1 MDKYYTPEIEEF
13 HIGFEYE
20 YEDINESGSTT
31 SWYKTV
37 IKENECYI
45 IDQHLKYSD
54 DLNLRVKYLDK
65 EDIESLGFISSNV
78 IDVLKEEDEFIKG
91 FEKNTYILYIQED
104 KKLVIYNQKEYDISN
119 KITGNWTEEIL
130 FKGLIK
136 NKSELIKLLKQ
147 LGIE

>member
-1 MDKYYTPEIEEF
+1 MESHLNPKYYVPEINEF

-54 DLNLRVKYLDK
+54 DLNLRVKYLSR
-65 EDIESLGFISSNV
+65 EDIESLGWKF
-78 IDVLKEEDEFIKG
+78 
-91 FEKNTYILYIQED
+91 NTDLYIRNNLTLQVHKD
-104 KKLVIYNQKEYDISN
+104 SITIKYYDNFNNDSRTLVEQIN
-119 KITGNWTEEIL
+119 
-130 FKGLIK
+130 IK
-136 NKSELIKLLKQ
+136 NKSEFITLLKQ
-147 LGIE
+147 LRIG

>member
-13 HIGFEYE
+13 YIGFEYE

-54 DLNLRVKYLDK
+54 DLNLRVKYLSK
-65 EDIESLGFISSNV
+65 EDIESLGWKGQESNSV
-78 IDVLKEEDEFIKG
+78 YFTKDNYRLVHWITSDGRDINI
-91 FEKNTYILYIQED
+91 FEKYDGGTQE
-104 KKLVIYNQKEYDISN
+104 EC
-119 KITGNWTEEIL
+119 
-130 FKGLIK
+130 LIRKAKVK

-147 LGIE
+147 LNIG

>member
-54 DLNLRVKYLDK
+54 DLNLRVKYLSR
-65 EDIESLGFISSNV
+65 EDIESLGWKF
-78 IDVLKEEDEFIKG
+78 
-91 FEKNTYILYIQED
+91 NTDLYIRNNLTLQVHKD
-104 KKLVIYNQKEYDISN
+104 SITIKYYDNFNNDSRTLVEQIN
-119 KITGNWTEEIL
+119 
-130 FKGLIK
+130 IK
-136 NKSELIKLLKQ
+136 NKSEFITLLKQ
-147 LGIE
+147 LRIG

>member
-37 IKENECYI
+37 VKENECYI

-65 EDIESLGFISSNV
+65 EDIESLGFKFKTDLYVKDNLTLQVHKDSIT
-78 IDVLKEEDEFIKG
+78 IK
-91 FEKNTYILYIQED
+91 Y
-104 KKLVIYNQKEYDISN
+104 YDNFNNEWRTRVEQIV
-119 KITGNWTEEIL
+119 
-130 FKGLIK
+130 IK
-136 NKSELIKLLKQ
+136 NKSELVKLLKQ
-147 LGIE
+147 LQIG

>member
-1 MDKYYTPEIEEF
+1 MDKYYTPEIKEF

-54 DLNLRVKYLDK
+54 DLNLRVKYLSR
-65 EDIESLGFISSNV
+65 EDIESLGWKF
-78 IDVLKEEDEFIKG
+78 
-91 FEKNTYILYIQED
+91 NTDLYIRNNLTLQVHKD
-104 KKLVIYNQKEYDISN
+104 SITIKYYDNFNNDSRTLVEQIN
-119 KITGNWTEEIL
+119 
-130 FKGLIK
+130 IK
-136 NKSELIKLLKQ
+136 NKSEFITLLKQ
-147 LGIE
+147 LRIG